1 MAVNYFGYSGI
12 LTTSPSIDFYISKR
26 TKTMPKR
33 RIETYDLTGRNGA
46 WVQDG
51 IYATNATITYEGW
64 IVADTHAN
72 LRNKIKNLTEL
83 LYIQRNTGYERLVDT
98 YDDDGYM
105 MAVPI
110 GAPEIN
116 YTARGTAAT
125 IKITFSAKPEV
136 YLTVGDEWTDISAG
150 ATIDWWGNSYIGS
163 YDTFPLLET
172 TGDGTMTL
180 RTDASSLY
188 SEANYTI
195 TVTNTPSRKIIH
207 DFEHGKVT
215 YADTGA
221 SAASVVVWKSSQTN
235 RIAVPYWLAG
245 RYHYSIIAGTGISGR
260 IKPRWYRI

>member
-26 TKTMPKR
+26 TKVMPKR
-33 RIETYDLTGRNGA
+33 RLETYDLTGRNGA

-72 LRNKIKNLTEL
+72 LRNKVNNLMRL
-83 LYIQRNTGYERLVDT
+83 LYAQKYTGYERLVDT

-110 GAPEIN
+110 GSPEIN
-116 YTARGTAAT
+116 YTAHGTAAT

-136 YLTVGDEWTDISAG
+136 YLTEGDEWNTISDGGYAEWYG
-150 ATIDWWGNSYIGS
+150 GGNYGN
-163 YDTFPLLET
+163 YDTYPVLET
-172 TGDGTMTL
+172 TGNGSLTLLSEMTSWSD
-180 RTDASSLY
+180 RVV
-188 SEANYTI
+188 YTI
-195 TVTNTPSRKIIH
+195 TVNADTSRTIIH
-207 DFEHGKVT
+207 DFEHGT
-215 YADTGA
+215 AIYADTGA
-221 SAASVVVWKSSQTN
+221 SATNDVVWKNERTN
-235 RIAVPYWLAG
+235 YIAVPYFVAG
-245 RYHYSIIAGTGISGR
+245 AYRYRASTGAGMSGR